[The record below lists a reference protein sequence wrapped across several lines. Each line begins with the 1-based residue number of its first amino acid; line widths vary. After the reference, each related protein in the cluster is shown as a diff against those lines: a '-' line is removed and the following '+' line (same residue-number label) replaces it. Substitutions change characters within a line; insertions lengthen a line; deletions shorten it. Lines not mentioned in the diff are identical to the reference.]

1 MSVQF
6 KKEISFERRLSE
18 STRILDKYDTRVPII
33 VTPHNTSKLAII
45 DKNKYLVP
53 HDLTIGQ
60 FLHVIR
66 KRIKLGPSESI
77 FLYVNDNILPPTSS
91 TMVSLYKSHKDEDG
105 FLYLSYCGENT
116 FGLN

>member
-6 KKEISFERRLSE
+6 KKEFPFEKRLSE
-18 STRILDKYDTRVPII
+18 STRILEKYDTRVPII
-33 VTPHNTSKLAII
+33 VTSHKTSRIAVI

-53 HDLTIGQ
+53 HDLTVGQ

-66 KRIKLGPSESI
+66 KRIKIGPSESI
-77 FLYVNDNILPPTSS
+77 FLYVNDNILTPTSS
-91 TMVSLYKSHKDEDG
+91 TMVSLYKQHKDDDG

-116 FGLN
+116 FGVN